1 LNPPFHNYRLVN
13 PLVSI
18 AAVAAGGALGS
29 VLRFLVSG
37 WFLTRFGPGFPWG
50 TFAVNISG
58 SFAIGFVVQLATS
71 RADFSPYLR
80 LLLVPGILGG
90 YTTFSAFAYETYGLG
105 TAGFPI
111 QSIAYA
117 AGSVVAGVAAAYAGV
132 AVVRSAHP

>member
-1 LNPPFHNYRLVN
+1 VN

-37 WFLTRFGPGFPWG
+37 WFLSRFGPGIPWG

-58 SFAIGFVVQLATS
+58 SFAIGVVLALAAARS
-71 RADFSPYLR
+71 DFSPYLR
-80 LLLVPGILGG
+80 LLLAPGILGG
-90 YTTFSAFAYETYGLG
+90 YTTFSAFAYETYALG
-105 TAGFPI
+105 TDGFPI

-117 AGSVVAGVAAAYAGV
+117 AGSVLAGVVAAYAGV
-132 AVVRSAHP
+132 ALVRSAHP